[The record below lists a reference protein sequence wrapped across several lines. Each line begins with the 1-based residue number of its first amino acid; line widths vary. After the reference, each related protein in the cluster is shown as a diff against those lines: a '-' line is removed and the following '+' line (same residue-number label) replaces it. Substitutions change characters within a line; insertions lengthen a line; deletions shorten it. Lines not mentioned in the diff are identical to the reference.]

1 MFDHKLDNSIAFL
14 HNLPRILRLFKAD
27 SKESIE
33 KWITPVK
40 DGHHNVQVS
49 NEALMTLNID
59 QRKEFVVNKSFSKLL
74 RLADEREHVNEFTT
88 EAVFI
93 LFYWKNQKV
102 LSQSTC
108 ERK

>member
-1 MFDHKLDNSIAFL
+1 MSRPKSTDAYLKPSKILTGSGKTVKDNIIFVFDHKLDNSIAFS

-49 NEALMTLNID
+49 NEALMTLNI
-59 QRKEFVVNKSFSKLL
+59 
-74 RLADEREHVNEFTT
+74 A
-88 EAVFI
+88 
-93 LFYWKNQKV
+93 
-102 LSQSTC
+102 
-108 ERK
+108 

>member
-1 MFDHKLDNSIAFL
+1 VFDHKLDNSIAFL

-49 NEALMTLNID
+49 NEALMTLNI
-59 QRKEFVVNKSFSKLL
+59 
-74 RLADEREHVNEFTT
+74 A
-88 EAVFI
+88 
-93 LFYWKNQKV
+93 
-102 LSQSTC
+102 
-108 ERK
+108 